1 MPAAVAKLR
10 EGVPLGTSGGYDGP
24 WREGKYLVMSNNGPM
39 PIACVKCGAEP
50 TTYIRK
56 TLTWHHPA
64 IYLTILI
71 GVLIYLIVAMVVR
84 KTAKLQV
91 PVCAACN
98 ARRKRNLAIG
108 WLSFILSL
116 VLCYVAVGV
125 MDGNDEAQT
134 WVALSSAALLL
145 FSVIW
150 AVGIQFI
157 LAKKITDQFV
167 WIKKVGKEMLEP
179 LPEFPGV

>member
-1 MPAAVAKLR
+1 VQFSL
-10 EGVPLGTSGGYDGP
+10 TGGHEGP
-24 WREGKYLVMSNNGPM
+24 WRDGKYLVVRQDGLM
-39 PIACVKCGAEP
+39 PDACIKCGGEP
-50 TTYIRK
+50 TTFIRK

-71 GVLIYLIVAMVVR
+71 GVLIYVIVALVVR

-91 PVCAACN
+91 PVCSVCN

-108 WLSFILSL
+108 WLSFVLSI
-116 VLCYVAVGV
+116 VLFIAAANVVESDTVRG
-125 MDGNDEAQT
+125 
-134 WVALSSAALLL
+134 WVLFTGFALLL
-145 FSVIW
+145 FSLIW

-157 LAKKITDQFV
+157 LAKKITDEFV
-167 WIKKVGKEMLEP
+167 WITKAGKKVLEP